1 MTSSCQAVSQSFSSN
16 VIALPAV
23 ISLRFGLIVAR
34 PHFNVGTR
42 PMVACRASC
51 RRAQLVQPDQYG
63 NIIYDRW
70 IKDIDYFINTNLFKT
85 LNESDLQIA
94 REISSALFESV
105 EQATSSK
112 ILSEPPHLEFNDNM
126 TATEFEHYCAE
137 ELRRGGWDAR
147 VTMASRDQGVDVIA
161 EKEGVRIV
169 VQCKLYKSP
178 VWNKA
183 VQEIVAARTHE
194 NADYGIVVTNNSFTS
209 SANELC

>member
-1 MTSSCQAVSQSFSSN
+1 
-16 VIALPAV
+16 
-23 ISLRFGLIVAR
+23 
-34 PHFNVGTR
+34 
-42 PMVACRASC
+42 MVACRASC